1 MFSVESMDNKEKTR
15 IVVQMDGTFD
25 STLYLRGEGPPE
37 LSWEKGIELKHT
49 KPDEW
54 VFETDK
60 LFSGGE
66 FKVLI
71 NDKTYELGE
80 SHRLY
85 PGASIRI
92 NPHFPDDP
100 FT

>member
-1 MFSVESMDNKEKTR
+1 MNVEAPATP
-15 IVVQMDGTFD
+15 
-25 STLYLRGEGPPE
+25 YLRGEGLSS
-37 LSWEKGIELKHT
+37 LSWEKGIPLQRL

-54 VFETDK
+54 IFETEE

-71 NDKTYELGE
+71 NDQTYELGDNH
-80 SHRLY
+80 SLY

-92 NPHFPDDP
+92 KPRFPSEQ
-100 FT
+100 